1 MGVPRPMCRSSV
13 CSLPSIDK
21 DQQCNKQKRFS
32 FFSELFSFSVLSS
45 IQIVASA
52 IERRPN
58 YYRFYMLF
66 HEFRDSG
73 TSKERRWVF
82 KTSILR
88 FLYGSASSVFSVGLD
103 DIIYFPIH

>member
-1 MGVPRPMCRSSV
+1 
-13 CSLPSIDK
+13 
-21 DQQCNKQKRFS
+21 
-32 FFSELFSFSVLSS
+32 
-45 IQIVASA
+45 
-52 IERRPN
+52 
-58 YYRFYMLF
+58 MLF

-103 DIIYFPIH
+103 DIIYFPIHGENSSVDRNSASHGDAVFLDFSPLSTGVSGLSSITQLGCDSVGICMASEHS